1 MNCPPRPW
9 SAPSVALAWV
19 ITASFTAA
27 PLSAQATEDE
37 NGTDQSDV
45 APPESVAVPDELE
58 AAADAAAAWLGFLD
72 EGDFDRAWTTASSAL
87 QVRMS
92 PQALKAAIA
101 PGRRN
106 VGNVVDHTLLGFQVV
121 TDPPNAEP
129 GDYAIF
135 QYHTRDEEG
144 RRLVEH
150 VVLRPEAD
158 GWFVAGYFTTRN

>member
-9 SAPSVALAWV
+9 YAPSVALAWV
-19 ITASFTAA
+19 IAASFTAA
-27 PLSAQATEDE
+27 PLAAQVTESDE
-37 NGTDQSDV
+37 EAEQVD

-58 AAADAAAAWLGFLD
+58 PAADAAAAWLGFLD
-72 EGDFDRAWTTASSAL
+72 EGDFDRAWTAATSAL

-92 PQALKAAIA
+92 PQSLKASIE

-106 VGNVVDHTLLGFQVV
+106 VGDVVEHTLLGFQVV

-135 QYHTRDEEG
+135 QYLSLIHISEPTR
-144 RRLVEH
+144 
-150 VVLRPEAD
+150 P
-158 GWFVAGYFTTRN
+158 Y